1 MMLSLLAPLAFAL
14 LTPSPAA
21 AQLATVY
28 SSCVKANTVALTF
41 DDGPYIYETQIAT
54 TLKNAGIKGTF
65 FVNGNNWEC
74 IYDDAMVKS
83 IQNAYADGHEF
94 GSHTWHHYDLTTLP
108 WDGTGGIHDEMWRTE
123 LALQRIIGVSP
134 AMMRPPYGTFN
145 DEVRSASFI
154 RNQSM
159 ITWDFDDGDST
170 GATLAESKADYTAL
184 AQQRPNNVLALN
196 HETYQ
201 TSALDVL
208 PFSITTLKNAGYKF
222 ATVSECLGI
231 KPYQWTAAPQTRT
244 SDWNC
249 DI

>member
-1 MMLSLLAPLAFAL
+1 MLSLLAPLAFAL

-28 SSCVKANTVALTF
+28 SSCVKVRLLLSPGATLTSRIVPQANTVALTF

-108 WDGTGGIHDEMWRTE
+108 WDGTGGI
-123 LALQRIIGVSP
+123 ALQRIIGVSP
-134 AMMRPPYGTFN
+134 AMMRPP
-145 DEVRSASFI
+145 
-154 RNQSM
+154 
-159 ITWDFDDGDST
+159 
-170 GATLAESKADYTAL
+170 
-184 AQQRPNNVLALN
+184 
-196 HETYQ
+196 
-201 TSALDVL
+201 
-208 PFSITTLKNAGYKF
+208 
-222 ATVSECLGI
+222 
-231 KPYQWTAAPQTRT
+231 
-244 SDWNC
+244 
-249 DI
+249 

>member
-123 LALQRIIGVSP
+123 RKLPPPSERSPPLTLISTPPPRSIQIHIPSRNTLRNTQPRSLSPVALQRIIGVSP

-154 RNQSM
+154 RNQHSDLSCFCVFVVFVGCFHLS
-159 ITWDFDDGDST
+159 IGFLSDAHPQLLSFFAIKRRKG
-170 GATLAESKADYTAL
+170 GGHAAL
-184 AQQRPNNVLALN
+184 
-196 HETYQ
+196 
-201 TSALDVL
+201 S
-208 PFSITTLKNAGYKF
+208 
-222 ATVSECLGI
+222 
-231 KPYQWTAAPQTRT
+231 
-244 SDWNC
+244 
-249 DI
+249 